1 MPNPA
6 VPRRKLVLSR
16 ETVRTLT
23 EPEGVAPA
31 LVTTNPSDRFS
42 CETRDC

>member
-1 MPNPA
+1 MPRSA

-16 ETVRTLT
+16 ETIRALT
-23 EPEGVAPA
+23 DAEGVGPV
-31 LVTTNPSDRFS
+31 LVTTNPSDRLS